1 MMKKLL
7 YMLTTTVSSSIFSVT
22 FKIVHKGEKAEFYS
36 YTRKYIWIK
45 YFIFFV
51 DECTHM
57 FPTYCEEPED
67 NHTCAHHVG
76 VRIL

>member
-22 FKIVHKGEKAEFYS
+22 FKIIHKGEKEEFYS

-45 YFIFFV
+45 YF
-51 DECTHM
+51 THM
-57 FPTYCEEPED
+57 FPAYCEEPED